1 MTLSVMLFL
10 FQDYKQVY
18 IR

>member
-1 MTLSVMLFL
+1 M
-10 FQDYKQVY
+10 YKQVY

>member
-1 MTLSVMLFL
+1 M
-10 FQDYKQVY
+10 QVY